1 MAEKQQ
7 IFKFGELVTSI
18 ESVHSEALAHASKAV
33 NIGLTMRN
41 WLIGCY
47 ICEFE
52 LHGADRAEYGGKLLH
67 KLESELQKK
76 DLKRVG
82 SRDLNRYQQF
92 YKLYPHI
99 LDSLTLQFANLLPD
113 RVIESHIINKNLSIS
128 QSVTAKFQLPGIEL
142 VSKLSFTHLSELI
155 LIDNNP
161 ERFFYEVECIR
172 GNWSVRE
179 LRRQIQS
186 LYFIRSGMS
195 KNKEKLAEMAN
206 QNCELQTPE
215 LTFQDPMI
223 FEFVGFART
232 ETFTETDLENE
243 LLNKLQKLIMELGH
257 GFCFEARQKRILIG
271 ENYYFVDLVFYHR
284 ILNCHVLIELKTSKF
299 SHEHLGQLNTYVSYY
314 RQNMMSHDDN
324 PPVGL
329 LLCTQKDEALVE
341 CALSGISNKLFVSK
355 FQIDLPEL
363 QQLLKKELIEL
374 S

>member
-1 MAEKQQ
+1 MTEKQQ

-52 LHGADRAEYGGKLLH
+52 LHGADRAEYGKNLLGQLSIELKKKSMKRVGIRDLQRYVQFHDTYPQIRNSLSSKFHEMLPKLA
-67 KLESELQKK
+67 ESEL
-76 DLKRVG
+76 
-82 SRDLNRYQQF
+82 LNTPSTEYTAPIAQ
-92 YKLYPHI
+92 
-99 LDSLTLQFANLLPD
+99 SLTAQLY
-113 RVIESHIINKNLSIS
+113 
-128 QSVTAKFQLPGIEL
+128 LPGTEL

-155 LIDNNP
+155 LIDNHP

-186 LYFIRSGMS
+186 LYYQRSEMS

-223 FEFVGFART
+223 FEFVGFTR
-232 ETFTETDLENE
+232 
-243 LLNKLQKLIMELGH
+243 
-257 GFCFEARQKRILIG
+257 
-271 ENYYFVDLVFYHR
+271 
-284 ILNCHVLIELKTSKF
+284 S
-299 SHEHLGQLNTYVSYY
+299 
-314 RQNMMSHDDN
+314 
-324 PPVGL
+324 
-329 LLCTQKDEALVE
+329 
-341 CALSGISNKLFVSK
+341 
-355 FQIDLPEL
+355 
-363 QQLLKKELIEL
+363 
-374 S
+374 